1 MWVVGTN
8 GAMYQSE
15 RERDLFEEASL
26 RLGMSVIEIARFVRE
41 LLMAEIDPIRPKGD
55 RFEFG
60 RKVQG
65 LFDDDYFSWINAKIA
80 SPDAKVDLWKAWDE
94 MRSDDTACE
103 WIIQNNPTNANV
115 LRVMANQLAWM
126 RFGAVRRPTENGRKA
141 FRALS
146 ELQEATIQSLIE
158 KGRTKRGGEA
168 VTEAL
173 EKMLA
178 S

>member
-1 MWVVGTN
+1 M
-8 GAMYQSE
+8 
-15 RERDLFEEASL
+15 
-26 RLGMSVIEIARFVRE
+26 
-41 LLMAEIDPIRPKGD
+41 
-55 RFEFG
+55 
-60 RKVQG
+60 
-65 LFDDDYFSWINAKIA
+65 
-80 SPDAKVDLWKAWDE
+80 
-94 MRSDDTACE
+94 
-103 WIIQNNPTNANV
+103 QNNPTNANV